1 MLITKGYKVTKPNGE
16 CRPDSSKPGIIYE
29 VGKTYEVQG
38 KLIICEN
45 GIHFCQK
52 VANCFA
58 YYDFNPENKVF
69 EIEAYGDLVSDDGN
83 IKNAASKVKVIRQ
96 LTWGEMLDLANT
108 GSGNTGINNAGYA
121 NAGNR
126 NAGNRNAGYANAGNY
141 NAGNYNAGNDNAG
154 NRNAGYANAG
164 YANAGN
170 YNAGNRN
177 AGYANAGNDNAG
189 AFNTLQSPYMLFNK
203 PSSWT
208 YENFINSIAF
218 QLLQQVNTTQWIAD
232 YQMSEEEKKLYPYYV
247 TTKGYIKNIPF
258 KDAFQNAWHNWTKDS
273 QKEFKNLPNFDAVI
287 FEEITGV
294 KID

>member
-121 NAGNR
+121 NAGN
-126 NAGNRNAGYANAGNY
+126 
-141 NAGNYNAGNDNAG
+141 
-154 NRNAGYANAG
+154 
-164 YANAGN
+164 
-170 YNAGNRN
+170 
-177 AGYANAGNDNAG
+177 DNAG

-208 YENFINSIAF
+208 YENFINSRAF